1 MGATWKVL
9 PVVSQS
15 EHLCTMSISLTL
27 KHKPCLCNLALQ
39 PSWWLNGVL
48 SACQMRVL
56 RGVMVIYPLS
66 LCSKVYTFLLCHLSF
81 WVLPVG
87 GARGS
92 LDGRKRDLQLLEP
105 WLWQWALAS
114 SEFGRFQNHPHL
126 TSLEV
131 WAPASQ
137 ALLLRG
143 PSPNSQTPWS
153 ISSAIPKTRPLA
165 RSGPPLRDWNPRSK
179 DLPSF

>member
-9 PVVSQS
+9 PVVSLS

-48 SACQMRVL
+48 LACQMRVL
-56 RGVMVIYPLS
+56 HGVMVIYPLS
-66 LCSKVYTFLLCHLSF
+66 LRSKVYYTQLCDAGPGPQQVTFLLCHHSF

-92 LDGRKRDLQLLEP
+92 LDGRKRKKGLAAPGTLVVAVGSGFQRVWTLPEPSSSYLLGGMSTSQSDLSPKRSKSRLP
-105 WLWQWALAS
+105 DPMGSFLWDSQDTAS
-114 SEFGRFQNHPHL
+114 S
-126 TSLEV
+126 
-131 WAPASQ
+131 
-137 ALLLRG
+137 
-143 PSPNSQTPWS
+143 
-153 ISSAIPKTRPLA
+153 
-165 RSGPPLRDWNPRSK
+165 
-179 DLPSF
+179 